1 MAEGDMS
8 RGEMIR
14 QLDEAASLA
23 VDVIGNG
30 PLSMEEQHAI
40 GATLGKLLPLVAD
53 TLQNQLD
60 TEAAIALL
68 QSREERE

>member
-40 GATLGKLLPLVAD
+40 AATLGKLLPLVAD